1 MAEALKTPPA
11 DLTTLSTRNGGA
23 FPRARVSAFVTT
35 GERAIPAHGS
45 TAMPVWGP
53 TFSAL
58 DPNDKVVTVRIFN
71 VVAYLE
77 SIQK

>member
-1 MAEALKTPPA
+1 MG
-11 DLTTLSTRNGGA
+11 D
-23 FPRARVSAFVTT
+23 
-35 GERAIPAHGS
+35 RAITAHGS

-77 SIQK
+77 SIQQ